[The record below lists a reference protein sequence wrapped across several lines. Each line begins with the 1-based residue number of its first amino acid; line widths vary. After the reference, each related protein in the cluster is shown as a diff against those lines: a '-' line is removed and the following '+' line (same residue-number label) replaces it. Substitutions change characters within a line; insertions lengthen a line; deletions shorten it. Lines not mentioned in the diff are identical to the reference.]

1 MLLATPDCRKMRP
14 SCRCIGDRKTLD
26 AEIAAWPDRR
36 NDQADAIKWMVT
48 TQTLATNYFE
58 PIQTPTSHNH
68 CAELLVVR
76 HRGFDG

>member
-1 MLLATPDCRKMRP
+1 MAMLLATPDGRKMRP

-48 TQTLATNYFE
+48 TQHARNK
-58 PIQTPTSHNH
+58 
-68 CAELLVVR
+68 LLR
-76 HRGFDG
+76 TYPDPDKP